1 MKMIHSMCCAVAVAI
16 TITSVTPASAQ
27 TRRPAPRRAQQGR
40 VPDTGMMAFGLSGGI
55 APPTAIDLDTGFS
68 LAMNLERYMTPRVS
82 IRGQIGAAWMDLHGH
97 SFTGQEK
104 PVSFE
109 GNAVY
114 NWEGG
119 KVHPYVTG
127 GLGFYHFRY
136 TEADI
141 DSSDNHFGGDLGG
154 GVEYF
159 FTRRDTITG
168 EGLVH
173 LVSGVAT
180 GQLSSHDATYWTW
193 NFGYKHYWR

>member
-109 GNAVY
+109 GNVVY

-119 KVHPYVTG
+119 KIHPYVTG
-127 GLGFYHFRY
+127 GLGLEHYRY
-136 TEADI
+136 TEAGLY
-141 DSSDNHFGGDLGG
+141 SSNNHVGGNLGG

-159 FTRRDTITG
+159 FTRHDTITA
-168 EGLVH
+168 EALAH
-173 LVSGVAT
+173 LVSGQA
-180 GQLSSHDATYWTW
+180 QARATYDSPMYWTIL
-193 NFGYKHYWR
+193 FGYKKYWR